1 MPNGQS
7 WTCNEAPDAPY
18 RGVRKEDLSTF
29 VRAGMQFHRGLG
41 LQVTVNQKAAC
52 QRGSL
57 SSQGGAGSQ
66 CRMVERLA
74 LKESEPPELPAEHA
88 IAVRMIATRFAP
100 NLRSSDSQPAGTP

>member
-1 MPNGQS
+1 M
-7 WTCNEAPDAPY
+7 
-18 RGVRKEDLSTF
+18 R
-29 VRAGMQFHRGLG
+29 FHRGLG

-52 QRGSL
+52 QLGSL

-74 LKESEPPELPAEHA
+74 LKASEPPELPAEHA

-100 NLRSSDSQPAGTP
+100 NLRISNSQPVGTP